1 MEVTSL
7 QLRNFRNYE
16 ELTLR
21 PEPGLNIF
29 LGPNAQGKTNIIE
42 AIYYAALARS
52 HRTSKDGELILWEAQ
67 GTAMRL
73 SFLRL
78 GVKNQLDFLLPRGSR
93 RKISLN
99 GNPIRPKELVG
110 QFNAVLF
117 SPEDLYLVKG
127 PPGGRRRFLDSEI
140 SQASPAYYHELSR
153 YSKII
158 VQRNALLKSI
168 RERRAGR
175 EHLEMWDMQL
185 AESAAHLT
193 AKRFQSVRRL
203 SMLAKLCQ
211 RRISGA
217 LENLEIAYEMHRH
230 GDDDGPLPEARDPGA
245 MLQPLRNWYAERL
258 EKYREQDILRCAT
271 GLGPHRDDL
280 KISVNGVDLR
290 SYGSQGQ
297 QRTGALSLKLAELE
311 FLKSETGEYP
321 VLLLDD
327 VMSELDKDR
336 RQELLAFLQKEKIQT
351 IITATDRAYFP
362 EKSPG
367 AYYEVRAGKVCKS

>member
-1 MEVTSL
+1 MEITSL
-7 QLRNFRNYE
+7 QLKQFRNYE
-16 ELTLR
+16 ELALR
-21 PEPGLNIF
+21 LEPGLNIF

-42 AIYYAALARS
+42 AVYYAALGRS

-67 GTAMRL
+67 GAAMRL

-78 GVKNQLDFLLPRGSR
+78 GVKNYLDFLIPQGSR

-127 PPGGRRRFLDSEI
+127 PPSGRRQFLDAEI
-140 SQASPAYYHELSR
+140 SQASPGYYYEF
-153 YSKII
+153 SKYMKILI
-158 VQRNALLKSI
+158 QRNALLKKI
-168 RERRAGR
+168 KERRN
-175 EHLEMWDMQL
+175 EQELLDMWDVQL
-185 AESAAHLT
+185 AESAARLT
-193 AKRFQSVRRL
+193 AKRFQSVKRI
-203 SMLAKLCQ
+203 SMLARLCQ

-217 LENLEIAYEMHRH
+217 LENLEISYEMHRH
-230 GDDDGPLPEARDPGA
+230 KDDANALPEVREPEE
-245 MLQPLRNWYAERL
+245 MLLPLRNWYAERL
-258 EKYREQDILRCAT
+258 EKYRDLDIMRCAT

-280 KISVNGVDLR
+280 KLSVNGVDLR

-327 VMSELDKDR
+327 VMSELDANR
-336 RQELLAFLQKEKIQT
+336 RQELLLFLQKEKIQT

-362 EKSPG
+362 ENGPG
-367 AYYEVRAGKVCKS
+367 VYYEVRAGKISKL